1 MYVVDSATVSIH
13 IVCLCLVLPMFRLVG
28 FIFATAKAPQQSSL
42 HPTDGR
48 DGGRLGGP
56 SLGGSLCNHFELW
69 RQDSWSNASFYGWRE
84 SIWATGIFSLMVGL
98 PPARRAVIYWSEWS
112 WSCSPANL
120 SCPAPPTFHLAH
132 SDHSH
137 HPFLSLSYKCSA
149 KRISRNPSTPRKAVG
164 VVRKP
169 PSKSARPRRMSAS
182 PSVGRCRARRRPP
195 PPRVWP
201 LRPCWPLVASLP
213 AATAWIRVPP
223 PQLPWAWPAPTSWR
237 TSPRW
242 SPV

>member
-112 WSCSPANL
+112 WSCSPPI
-120 SCPAPPTFHLAH
+120 SPAPPLQ
-132 SDHSH
+132 
-137 HPFLSLSYKCSA
+137 
-149 KRISRNPSTPRKAVG
+149 PSTWLTLIILTT
-164 VVRKP
+164 
-169 PSKSARPRRMSAS
+169 PSSHSLTNAAQKGFQEIHRRRGRPSAS
-182 PSVGRCRARRRPP
+182 
-195 PPRVWP
+195 
-201 LRPCWPLVASLP
+201 
-213 AATAWIRVPP
+213 
-223 PQLPWAWPAPTSWR
+223 
-237 TSPRW
+237 
-242 SPV
+242 